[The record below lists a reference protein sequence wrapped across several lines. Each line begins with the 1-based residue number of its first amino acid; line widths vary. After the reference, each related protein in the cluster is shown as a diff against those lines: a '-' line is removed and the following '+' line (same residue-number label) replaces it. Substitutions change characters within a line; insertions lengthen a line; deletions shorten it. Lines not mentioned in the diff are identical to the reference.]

1 MAVKTY
7 RPITST
13 LRYQTKLDFSQLS
26 KAKPAKALL
35 RSIKKSGGRNNTGR
49 ITMRFIGGGHKRRYR
64 VIDWRRDK
72 FNVPGRVESLQY
84 DPNRSSFLA
93 LIVYKDGERRY
104 ILAVAGLKVGDPVLS
119 SDEAEIRPGNNLPIR
134 NIPMGTEIHNIELNP
149 GAGGQMVRSAGSMA
163 QLVAK
168 EGSTAQI
175 RLPSGEVRMV
185 NLNCRATVGQVSN
198 LDHENVVIGKAGR
211 ARWLGRLPRQRGVSM
226 NPVDHPHGGG
236 EGKSKGGNHPTSP
249 WGTPAKGY
257 KTRHNKRTNRFIV
270 KDRRERL

>member
-7 RPITST
+7 KPVTST
-13 LRYQTKLDFSQLS
+13 LRYKTSLDFSKLS
-26 KAKPAKALL
+26 KVKPTKALML
-35 RSIKKSGGRNNTGR
+35 PMKKSGGRNNTGR

-72 FNVPGRVESLQY
+72 FNIPGRVESIEY
-84 DPNRSSFLA
+84 DPNRSAFIA
-93 LIVYKDGERRY
+93 LIVYRDGERRY
-104 ILAVAGLKVGDPVLS
+104 ILAPAELKVGDPVLS
-119 SDEAEIRPGNNLPIR
+119 SEEAEIRPGNNLPIR
-134 NIPMGTEIHNIELNP
+134 NIPLGTEIHNVELNP
-149 GAGGQMVRSAGSMA
+149 GAGGQLVRSAGSMA

-168 EGSTAQI
+168 EGAMAQL
-175 RLPSGEVRMV
+175 RLPSGEVRMI

-211 ARWLGRLPRQRGVSM
+211 SRWLGRMPHQRGVSM

-257 KTRHNKRTNRFIV
+257 KTRHNKRTDRFIV